1 MANSTR
7 KEARET
13 EFVARTDFIG
23 FGFALGYV
31 LKPTSMPGRTM
42 TLPRR
47 RFLQLTAGA
56 FAAPAVSRTAFAQAY
71 PSQPIRIIVGFA
83 AGSGSDIFARLM
95 AQWLS
100 DRIGQ
105 TVLIENRP
113 GGGGNIGTEAVVKA
127 APDGYTLLQWVPAN
141 AVNNTLYQNL
151 SFNFLR
157 DIAPV
162 AGTARTPY
170 VLVVNN
176 DLPVKTVPEFIA
188 HAKANPG
195 KLNFAS
201 AGVGTG
207 IHMAG
212 EQFKM
217 MTGVDMVHVPYRGAG
232 GAMTDLIGGQ
242 VQLMFDTMAASIPHI
257 RGGKIRALAVTTAA
271 RSALLPDLPIV
282 ADFVPGYEASGP
294 FGLGAPKDT
303 PPAVIEKLDREINA
317 VLADPK
323 AKERLTDLGSEPLT
337 GSPAEIGRM
346 LAAETEK
353 WAKVIRTANIKVE

>member
-1 MANSTR
+1 MG
-7 KEARET
+7 
-13 EFVARTDFIG
+13 I
-23 FGFALGYV
+23 
-31 LKPTSMPGRTM
+31 
-42 TLPRR
+42 PRR
-47 RFLQLTAGA
+47 RFLQLAAGA
-56 FAAPAVSRTAFAQAY
+56 AALLAVSRSASAQAY

-100 DRIGQ
+100 ERLGQ
-105 TVLIENRP
+105 SVLIENRP
-113 GGGGNIGTEAVVKA
+113 GAGGNIGTEAVVKA
-127 APDGYTLLQWVPAN
+127 PPDGYTLLQWVPAN
-141 AVNNTLYQNL
+141 AVNNSLYEKL

-162 AGTARTPY
+162 AGTARAPY
-170 VLVVNN
+170 VVVVNPE
-176 DLPVKTVPEFIA
+176 LPVKTIPELIS

-212 EQFKM
+212 ELFKLT
-217 MTGVDMVHVPYRGAG
+217 TGVNMVHVPYRGAA

-242 VQLMFDTMAASIPHI
+242 VQLMFDTTAASIPHI
-257 RGGKIRALAVTTAA
+257 KGGKVRALAVTTTT
-271 RSALLPDLPIV
+271 RSALLPDLPTV
-282 ADFVPGYEASGP
+282 ADTVPGYEASGP

-303 PPAVIEKLDREINA
+303 PPAILEKLNKEINA

-323 AKERLTDLGSEPLT
+323 AKARLADLGSEPLT
-337 GSPAEIGRM
+337 GTPAEIGRM
-346 LAAETEK
+346 LAAESDK
-353 WAKVIRTANIKVE
+353 WAKVIKAANIKVE

>member
-1 MANSTR
+1 M
-7 KEARET
+7 K
-13 EFVARTDFIG
+13 
-23 FGFALGYV
+23 
-31 LKPTSMPGRTM
+31 
-42 TLPRR
+42 RR
-47 RFLQLTAGA
+47 QFLQLTA
-56 FAAPAVSRTAFAQAY
+56 AALATPALSRSAFAQTY

-100 DRIGQ
+100 ERLGQ
-105 TVLIENRP
+105 SVIVENRP

-151 SFNFLR
+151 NFNFLR

-162 AGTARTPY
+162 AGTARSPY
-170 VLVVNN
+170 VVVVNPA
-176 DLPVKTVPEFIA
+176 LPVNSIPELIA

-212 EQFKM
+212 ELFKM
-217 MTGVDMVHVPYRGAG
+217 MAGVEMVHVPYRGAA

-242 VQLMFDTMAASIPHI
+242 VQLMFDTSAASIPHI
-257 RGGKIRALAVTTAA
+257 TGGKVRALAVTTSA
-271 RSALLPDLPIV
+271 RSALLPELPTV

-303 PPAVIEKLDREINA
+303 PPAVVDKLNREINA

-323 AKERLTDLGSEPLT
+323 AKARLAELGSEPLT
-337 GSPAEIGRM
+337 GPPAEIGKM
-346 LAAETEK
+346 LANETEK
-353 WAKVIRTANIKVE
+353 WAKVIRAANIKVE

>member
-1 MANSTR
+1 MG
-7 KEARET
+7 
-13 EFVARTDFIG
+13 I
-23 FGFALGYV
+23 
-31 LKPTSMPGRTM
+31 
-42 TLPRR
+42 PRR
-47 RFLQLTAGA
+47 RFLQLAAGA
-56 FAAPAVSRTAFAQAY
+56 AALLAVSRSASAQAY

-100 DRIGQ
+100 ERLGQ
-105 TVLIENRP
+105 SVLIENRP
-113 GGGGNIGTEAVVKA
+113 GAGGNIGTEAVVKA
-127 APDGYTLLQWVPAN
+127 PPDGYTLLQWVPAN
-141 AVNNTLYQNL
+141 AVNNSLYEKL

-162 AGTARTPY
+162 AGTARAPY
-170 VLVVNN
+170 VVVVNPE
-176 DLPVKTVPEFIA
+176 LPVKTIPELIA

-212 EQFKM
+212 ELFKLT
-217 MTGVDMVHVPYRGAG
+217 TGVNMVHVPYRGAA

-242 VQLMFDTMAASIPHI
+242 VQLMFDTTAASIPHI
-257 RGGKIRALAVTTAA
+257 KGGKVRALAVTTAT
-271 RSALLPDLPIV
+271 RSALLPDLPTV
-282 ADFVPGYEASGP
+282 ADTVPGYEASGP

-303 PPAVIEKLDREINA
+303 PPAILEKLNKEINA

-323 AKERLTDLGSEPLT
+323 AKARLADLGSEPLT
-337 GSPAEIGRM
+337 GTPAEIGRM
-346 LAAETEK
+346 LAAESDK
-353 WAKVIRTANIKVE
+353 WAKVIKAANIKVE

>member
-1 MANSTR
+1 VKLA
-7 KEARET
+7 
-13 EFVARTDFIG
+13 
-23 FGFALGYV
+23 
-31 LKPTSMPGRTM
+31 
-42 TLPRR
+42 RR
-47 RFLQLTAGA
+47 RFLKLAAGA
-56 FAAPAVSRTAFAQAY
+56 TALPALSRLAFAQAY
-71 PSQPIRIIVGFA
+71 PSQPIKIIVGFA
-83 AGSGSDIFARLM
+83 AGSGSDIYARLM

-100 DRIGQ
+100 ERIGQ
-105 TVLIENRP
+105 TIMVENRA
-113 GGGGNIGTEAVVKA
+113 GAGGNVGTEAVVKA
-127 APDGYTLLQWVPAN
+127 PPDGYTLLQWVPAN

-151 SFNFLR
+151 NFNFLR

-162 AGTARTPY
+162 AGTARVPY
-170 VLVVNN
+170 VLVVNP
-176 DLPVKTVPEFIA
+176 DLPVKTVPEFMA

-217 MTGVDMVHVPYRGAG
+217 MAGVNMVHVPYRGAG
-232 GAMTDLIGGQ
+232 NAMTDLIGGQ

-257 RGGKIRALAVTTAA
+257 RGGKVRALAVTTAT
-271 RSALLPDLPIV
+271 RSALLPDLPVI

-303 PPAVIEKLDREINA
+303 PPAIVEKLNREINA

-323 AKERLTDLGSEPLT
+323 VKARLADLGSEPLT
-337 GSPAEIGRM
+337 GAPVEIGRM

-353 WAKVIRTANIKVE
+353 WAKVIRAANIKVE

>member
-1 MANSTR
+1 
-7 KEARET
+7 
-13 EFVARTDFIG
+13 
-23 FGFALGYV
+23 
-31 LKPTSMPGRTM
+31 M
-42 TLPRR
+42 TIQRR
-47 RFLQLTAGA
+47 RFLHLAAGA
-56 FAAPAVSRTAFAQAY
+56 VALPAVSRTASAQAY
-71 PSQPIRIIVGFA
+71 PAQPVKIIVGFA

-100 DRIGQ
+100 ERLGQ
-105 TVLIENRP
+105 TVLIENRA
-113 GGGGNIGTEAVVKA
+113 GAGGNVGTEAVVKA
-127 APDGYTLLQWVPAN
+127 PPDGYTLLQWVPAN

-151 SFNFLR
+151 NFNFLR

-162 AGTARTPY
+162 AGTARVPY
-170 VLVVNN
+170 VLVVNTE
-176 DLPVKTVPEFIA
+176 LPVRTVPEFIA

-217 MTGVDMVHVPYRGAG
+217 MAGVNMVHVPYRGAG
-232 GAMTDLIGGQ
+232 NAMTDLIGGQ

-257 RGGKIRALAVTTAA
+257 KGGKVRPLAVTTAA
-271 RSALLPDLPIV
+271 RSALLPELPTV

-303 PPAVIEKLDREINA
+303 PPAIIERLNREINA
-317 VLADPK
+317 VLTDPK
-323 AKERLTDLGSEPLT
+323 VKARFADLGSEPLT

-353 WAKVIRTANIKVE
+353 WARVIRAANIKVE

>member
-1 MANSTR
+1 MKRTR
-7 KEARET
+7 RQVLTLAAGT
-13 EFVARTDFIG
+13 L
-23 FGFALGYV
+23 AL
-31 LKPTSMPGRTM
+31 
-42 TLPRR
+42 
-47 RFLQLTAGA
+47 
-56 FAAPAVSRTAFAQAY
+56 PAVSRLAFAQAY

-100 DRIGQ
+100 ERIGQ
-105 TVLIENRP
+105 PVLIENRP
-113 GGGGNIGTEAVVKA
+113 GAGGNIGTETVVKA
-127 APDGYTLLQWVPAN
+127 PPDGYTLLQWVPAN
-141 AVNNTLYQNL
+141 AVNNTLYPNL
-151 SFNFLR
+151 NFNFLR

-162 AGTARTPY
+162 AGTARVPY

-188 HAKANPG
+188 HAKAHPR

-217 MTGVDMVHVPYRGAG
+217 MAGVDMVHVPYRGAG
-232 GAMTDLIGGQ
+232 NAMTDLIGGQ
-242 VQLMFDTMAASIPHI
+242 VQLMFDTLAASIPHI
-257 RGGKIRALAVTTAA
+257 RAGKIRALAVTTTA
-271 RSALLPDLPIV
+271 RSALLPDLPTV

-303 PPAVIEKLDREINA
+303 PPAIVDRLNREINA
-317 VLADPK
+317 VLADAAVK
-323 AKERLTDLGSEPLT
+323 TRLADLGSEPLT
-337 GSPAEIGRM
+337 GSPAEIGKM
-346 LAAETEK
+346 LATETEK
-353 WAKVIRTANIKVE
+353 WAKVIRAANIKIE